1 MDRQAEY
8 NLIRLAAGGDRAAA
22 GALIGAH
29 QAQLYGYI
37 LRLSGRVDV
46 AEDVVQDAFV
56 RAISNLDRFDPRFRF
71 STWIFTIARRV
82 YFNMRAKMR
91 PAYDSDAMEHN
102 AARAD
107 SPAITIARRDTHLR
121 DALQRALMTLPDD
134 QREIVVLFH
143 QHDWPIKLIC
153 EQMNLPEGTV
163 KSHLHRGRRRLR
175 ECMDQI
181 PELARVVQ
189 EAWL

>member
-1 MDRQAEY
+1 MDRVTEL
-8 NLIRLAAGGDRAAA
+8 NLIRLAARGDRAAA
-22 GALIGAH
+22 GDLIRAH
-29 QAQLYGYI
+29 QGHLYGYI

-56 RAISNLDRFDPRFRF
+56 RALSNLDRFDSRFRF

-82 YFNMRAKMR
+82 FFNARAKMK
-91 PAYDSDAMEHN
+91 PTYDSDIAESG
-102 AARAD
+102 RASHE
-107 SPAITIARRDTHLR
+107 SPSATMSRRETHLR
-121 DALQRALMTLPDD
+121 DALQRALMTLPVE

-153 EQMNLPEGTV
+153 DQMNLPEGTV

>member
-1 MDRQAEY
+1 MDRQTEF
-8 NLIRLAAGGDRAAA
+8 NLIRLAARGDRGAA
-22 GALIGAH
+22 GDLIRAH
-29 QAQLYGYI
+29 QAPLYGYI
-37 LRLSGRVDV
+37 LRLSGRVDI

-56 RAISNLDRFDPRFRF
+56 RALSNLDRFDPRFRF
-71 STWIFTIARRV
+71 STWLFTIARRV
-82 YFNMRAKMR
+82 YFNARAKLK
-91 PAYDSDAMEHN
+91 PAYDSEMIESNSSAVE
-102 AARAD
+102 
-107 SPAITIARRDTHLR
+107 SPSVRLARRETHLR
-121 DALQRALMTLPDD
+121 DALQRALMTLPDE

-143 QHDWPIKLIC
+143 QHDWSIKLIC
-153 EQMNLPEGTV
+153 DQTGLPEGTV